1 MSHSGANGSSNKLNF
16 LFGPLIAINPL
27 QLQGLNIN
35 PSYREAQCI
44 SHSLKNIL
52 TKSLFRSSR
61 ANTEHCIAQ
70 YNYLVYAS
78 SLAITH
84 TVL

>member
-1 MSHSGANGSSNKLNF
+1 MGVSNKLDF

-27 QLQGLNIN
+27 QLQGLNININ

-52 TKSLFRSSR
+52 TEVCFRSSR
-61 ANTEHCIAQ
+61 ANTEALHC
-70 YNYLVYAS
+70 
-78 SLAITH
+78 
-84 TVL
+84 